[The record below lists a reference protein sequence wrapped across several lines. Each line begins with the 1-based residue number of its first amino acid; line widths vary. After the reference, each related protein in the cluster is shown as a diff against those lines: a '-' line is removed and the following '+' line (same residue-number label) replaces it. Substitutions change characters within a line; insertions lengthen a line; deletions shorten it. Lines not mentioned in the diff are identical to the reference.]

1 MQKRSHTLLAR
12 TLMERTDGFDNRRF
26 ALAFLFGSFQPDCN
40 PLSYLKGSRR
50 GAPLMGHNFSN
61 SRRYVC
67 RRIRRLQNKRRWNI
81 WQYYT
86 LGKLTHYLADAF
98 TFPHNETYSESLQAH
113 RRYEAQLR
121 HHLTARLVHHRH
133 PGFPGTQELTAALEQ
148 LHRQY
153 LSTASYLQRDID
165 YILEATF
172 LLVTSLLPQPVP
184 TGNR

>member
-12 TLMERTDGFDNRRF
+12 TLMEQTAGFDKRRF

-50 GAPLMGHNFSN
+50 GTPLMGHNFSN
-61 SRRYVC
+61 SRPYVC

-98 TFPHNETYSESLQAH
+98 TFPHNETYTESLQAH

-121 HHLTARLVHHRH
+121 RQLPAHIAHHRH
-133 PGFPGTQELTAALEQ
+133 CRFSGVHELTAALVE

-153 LSTASYLQRDID
+153 LSSASYLQRDMD
-165 YILEATF
+165 YILEATS

-184 TGNR
+184 AGNR

>member
-12 TLMERTDGFDNRRF
+12 ALMEQTAGFDQRRF

-40 PLSYLKGSRR
+40 PLSYLKGSFR
-50 GAPLMGHNFSN
+50 GTPLMGHNFSN

-67 RRIRRLQNKRRWNI
+67 RRIRQLQKKGRWNI

-98 TFPHNETYSESLQAH
+98 TFPHNETYADSLRAH
-113 RRYEAQLR
+113 RCYEAQLR
-121 HHLTARLVHHRH
+121 HQLAARMEHQRCRRPSVPQDLA
-133 PGFPGTQELTAALEQ
+133 AALEQ

-153 LSTASYLQRDID
+153 LSAASFLQRDID
-165 YILEATF
+165 YILDATS
-172 LLVTSLLPQPVP
+172 LLMASLLPQPVP
-184 TGNR
+184 AGNR

>member
-1 MQKRSHTLLAR
+1 MHKRSHTLLAR
-12 TLMERTDGFDNRRF
+12 TLMEQMAGFDKRRF

-50 GAPLMGHNFSN
+50 GTPLMGHNFSN
-61 SRRYVC
+61 SQRYVC
-67 RRIRRLQNKRRWNI
+67 RRIHRLQNKRRWNI

-98 TFPHNETYSESLQAH
+98 TFPHNETYTESLQAH

-121 HHLTARLVHHRH
+121 HQLAAHIAQHRH
-133 PGFPGTQELTAALEQ
+133 RHLSAGQELTAALLA

-153 LSTASYLQRDID
+153 LSATSYLQRDMD
-165 YILEATF
+165 YILEATS
-172 LLVTSLLPQPVP
+172 LLVSSLLPQPIP
-184 TGNR
+184 AGNR